1 MSSSESHFD
10 AFRED
15 RNDRPNFIDDA
26 AQSIEQPLFP
36 ADHPRG
42 NGRPLTPLE
51 AARFEVLVSKLN
63 RMSGEHALDMPFDE
77 STAPKR
83 DREKLRDTSD
93 KENE

>member
-26 AQSIEQPLFP
+26 AKSIEQPLFQE
-36 ADHPRG
+36 DHPQG

-51 AARFEVLVSKLN
+51 AARFEVLVSKFN
-63 RMSGEHALDMPFDE
+63 RMSGDHALAMPFDE
-77 STAPKR
+77 SSAPKR
-83 DREKLRDTSD
+83 DREKLRNTPAE
-93 KENE
+93 ENE